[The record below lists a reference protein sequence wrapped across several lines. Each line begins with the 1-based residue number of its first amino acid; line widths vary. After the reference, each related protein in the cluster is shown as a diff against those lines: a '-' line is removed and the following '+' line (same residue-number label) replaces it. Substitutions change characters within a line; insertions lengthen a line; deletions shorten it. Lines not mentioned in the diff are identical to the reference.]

1 MDPSE
6 EHVTKHKGG
15 DKAHIVARSAFRMQ
29 RVANAAKLPPAPPP
43 AAVTRGCIAHHRD
56 ALEAQALAAF
66 VDEGDGRAQHERT
79 VTRRVGTR
87 HKRHHAQQRQHRRLQ
102 VHEHLAAAEAAR
114 RTTTAADVSAVSTL
128 SSSSAR
134 PSAPSAGGTTPESPG
149 SKVAE
154 EDIPLNDVRL
164 FQV

>member
-29 RVANAAKLPPAPPP
+29 RVASPATFPPAPPP
-43 AAVTRGCIAHHRD
+43 AAVIRGCIAHHRD

-87 HKRHHAQQRQHRRLQ
+87 HKRHRAQQRQHRRLQ
-102 VHEHLAAAEAAR
+102 VHEQLAAAEAAR
-114 RTTTAADVSAVSTL
+114 RTTTAVDVSAASTL
-128 SSSSAR
+128 SSSAR